1 MTVRKKNTILCI
13 IIISAFIIV
22 IVSVFISAEAK
33 SIPAA
38 TDADRTGFIK
48 TLGLNCRSEPLS
60 VRNVVIPAEFGEVYA
75 AYNELQ
81 TAAGFDL
88 SQYKGEDAI
97 VYTYAVTD
105 YPDPNGGFYGDIRAN
120 LIVIG
125 GKIVGG
131 DISSAA
137 LDGFM
142 TGLCPS
148 KS

>member
-13 IIISAFIIV
+13 IIIAAFIIV
-22 IVSVFISAEAK
+22 IISVFVSADAK
-33 SIPAA
+33 SISAA
-38 TDADRTGFIK
+38 TDADRTAFIK
-48 TLGLNCRSEPLS
+48 TLGLTCREEPLS
-60 VRNVVIPAEFGEVYA
+60 VRNVIIPAEFGEVYG

-81 TAAGFDL
+81 LSAGFDL
-88 SQYKGEDAI
+88 SPYKGEDAI
-97 VYTYAVTD
+97 VYTYAVTN
-105 YPDPNGGFYGDIRAN
+105 YPDPDGGFYSDIRAN

-125 GKIVGG
+125 EKIVGG

-142 TGLCPS
+142 TGLCPP